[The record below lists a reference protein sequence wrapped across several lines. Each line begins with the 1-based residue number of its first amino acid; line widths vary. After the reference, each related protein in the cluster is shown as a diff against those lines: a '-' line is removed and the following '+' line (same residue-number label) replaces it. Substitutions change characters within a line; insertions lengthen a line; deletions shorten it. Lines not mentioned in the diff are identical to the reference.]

1 MPVHKHFNRTLLL
14 LLIGVLILSSCSS
27 RKRLMY
33 FSEKEHDP
41 PVNEYNIK
49 RTVKTIQ
56 PFDNLYI
63 WVTSINEKTQK
74 VFTTSSSLSSDYIN
88 IVSYIV
94 DNNGYIDFPF
104 VGQIFVK
111 GMTLQEAKEQ
121 IQNEAGQYF
130 DDIEITVK
138 FVNNKVTVL
147 GEVARPGAY
156 SFAKDQLT
164 IFEALG
170 LAGGATIYGKK
181 NNVILIREKDNKV
194 DYHYLDLTKKDI
206 VSSDYY
212 FIIPNDVIVIKPV
225 KARFRT
231 LNLLNWS
238 LVLSTITTAVT
249 LYLLF
254 YKNN

>member
-1 MPVHKHFNRTLLL
+1 MPEYKHFNRTIILLFLGAL
-14 LLIGVLILSSCSS
+14 LLSSCTS
-27 RKRLMY
+27 RKRLIY
-33 FSEKEHDP
+33 FSEKEKDP
-41 PVNEYNIK
+41 PVNEFNIT
-49 RTVKTIQ
+49 RPIKTIQ

-63 WVTSINEKTQK
+63 WVTSINERNQK
-74 VFTTSSSLSSDYIN
+74 IFSTSSSMSSDYIN
-88 IVSYIV
+88 LISYIV
-94 DNNGYIDFPF
+94 NSEGYIDFPF
-104 VGQIFVK
+104 VGQIYVK
-111 GMTLQEAKEQ
+111 DMTLQQAKEQ
-121 IQNEAGQYF
+121 LQNKVSDYL

-138 FVNNKVTVL
+138 FVNNKISVL

-181 NNVILIREKDNKV
+181 NEVVLIREKGSKIN
-194 DYHYLDLTKKDI
+194 YHYLDLTRKDI

-254 YKNN
+254 YRNN

>member
-1 MPVHKHFNRTLLL
+1 MLNYKHFNKITIVLF
-14 LLIGVLILSSCSS
+14 IGVLMLSSCSS

-33 FSEKEHDP
+33 FSEKEKDSP
-41 PVNEYNIK
+41 INEFNIT
-49 RTVKTIQ
+49 RPVKTIQ

-63 WVTSINEKTQK
+63 WVTSTQEKNQK
-74 VFTTSSSLSSDYIN
+74 IFSTSSSMSSDYIN
-88 IVSYIV
+88 LVSYIV
-94 DNNGYIDFPF
+94 NSDGNIDFPF
-104 VGQIFVK
+104 VGQIYVK
-111 GMTLQEAKEQ
+111 DMTLEKAKEY
-121 IQNEAGQYF
+121 IQTEVSNYL
-130 DDIEITVK
+130 DDISITVK
-138 FVNNKVTVL
+138 FVNNKVSVL

-181 NNVILIREKDNKV
+181 NEVILIREKDKKIN
-194 DYHYLDLTKKDI
+194 YHYLDLTKKDI

-212 FIIPNDVIVIKPV
+212 FIIPNDVIIIKPV

-238 LVLSTITTAVT
+238 LVLSTITTAIT

-254 YKNN
+254 YRKN

>member
-1 MPVHKHFNRTLLL
+1 MPGYKHSYRILFL
-14 LLIGVLILSSCSS
+14 LLIGSLVLSSCSS

-33 FSEKEHDP
+33 FSEKEKDP
-41 PVNEYNIK
+41 PVNEFSIV
-49 RTVKTIQ
+49 RPVKTIQ
-56 PFDNLYI
+56 PFDNIYI
-63 WVTSINEKTQK
+63 WVTSTEEKNQK
-74 VFTTSSSLSSDYIN
+74 IFSTSSSMSNDYIN
-88 IVSYIV
+88 LISYTV
-94 DNNGYIDFPF
+94 NSDGYIDFPF
-104 VGQIFVK
+104 VGLIYVK
-111 GMTLQEAKEQ
+111 DMTLQQAKEHILEQ
-121 IQNEAGQYF
+121 VGLYLS
-130 DDIEITVK
+130 DISITVK
-138 FVNNKVTVL
+138 FVNNKVSVL

-164 IFEALG
+164 IFEAIG

-181 NNVILIREKDNKV
+181 NEVVLIREKGNKIN
-194 DYHYLDLTKKDI
+194 YHYLDLTKKDI

-212 FIIPNDVIVIKPV
+212 FIIPNDIIVIKPV

>member
-1 MPVHKHFNRTLLL
+1 
-14 LLIGVLILSSCSS
+14 
-27 RKRLMY
+27 MY
-33 FSEKEHDP
+33 FSEKEKEP
-41 PVNEYNIK
+41 PVNEFTIK

-63 WVTSINEKTQK
+63 WVTSIDEKTQK

-94 DNNGYIDFPF
+94 DKDGYINFPF
-104 VGQIFVK
+104 VGQINLR
-111 GMTLQEAKEQ
+111 GLTLQEAKTK
-121 IQNEAGQYF
+121 IQEKAGEYF
-130 DDIEITVK
+130 PKIEITVK

-181 NNVILIREKDNKV
+181 NKVILIREKDNKV
-194 DYHYLDLTKKDI
+194 NYNYLDLTKKDI

-212 FIIPNDVIVIKPV
+212 FIIPNDIIVIKPV
-225 KARFRT
+225 KARFRS

-238 LVLSTITTAVT
+238 LVLSTITTGVT
-249 LYLLF
+249 LYLIF